1 MSQEKANDNS
11 VEPKM
16 ERTPLLNNVCAYLL
30 ISIGL
35 QEKPWKHTELK
46 GLSSKDEGALYVN
59 ITTQLLSLRT
69 YRLVLCTCRNK
80 TEGINTEMRQ
90 E

>member
-1 MSQEKANDNS
+1 MKQ
-11 VEPKM
+11 
-16 ERTPLLNNVCAYLL
+16 TPLLNHVWAYLL

-35 QEKPWKHTELK
+35 QEKLWKHTELK
-46 GLSSKDEGALYVN
+46 GLSSKDEGALN
-59 ITTQLLSLRT
+59 INTTTQHLSLWT